1 MNSKNTIGLVFIGIA
16 SLALTLAPATA
27 SEPKDIWQKTCTKCH
42 GPDGKGST
50 KIGKVL
56 GIKDFT
62 DAQYQGTLKDEAM
75 LKAIKEGIK
84 DGEKIKMKPAEG
96 LNDDEMKSLVT
107 YVRAFR
113 K

>member
-1 MNSKNTIGLVFIGIA
+1 MNRKSTIGAVFIGMA
-16 SLALTLAPATA
+16 GLAITLGQATA
-27 SEPKDIWQKTCTKCH
+27 AEPKDLWQKTCTKCH

-62 DAQYQGTLKDEAM
+62 DAQYQSSLKDESM

-84 DGEKIKMKPAEG
+84 DGDKTKMKPAEG
-96 LNDDEMKSLVT
+96 LSDDEMKSLVT

>member
-1 MNSKNTIGLVFIGIA
+1 MNSKSTIGSILIA
-16 SLALTLAPATA
+16 IAGLAFTQAHANA
-27 SEPKDIWQKTCTKCH
+27 AESKDIWQKTCTKCH
-42 GPDGKGST
+42 GPDGKGAT

-62 DAQYQGTLKDEAM
+62 DAQYQGTLKDDTM

-84 DGEKIKMKPAEG
+84 DGDKTKMKPAEG
-96 LNDDEMKSLVT
+96 LSDDEMKALVV